1 MTSRPAKGV
10 ATGSAATDPAA
21 CHCRRISRRVL
32 LLPAAFLLLLG
43 GCDEKEQ
50 ASSQPAAQQ
59 PAPTVVVVPAS
70 RQPVTQAAEFVGRVE
85 ALEKVEI
92 RARVTGF
99 LRDRHFQEGQ
109 VVQEGA
115 LLFTIEREP
124 FEADAAAKQAKIES
138 AQAELANATYQV
150 ERGRELIR
158 TNTIPRATLDQRV
171 AEQGVAAAA
180 VSGARAD
187 LGLAQINLGYTEI
200 RSPITGRVGR
210 AAITRGNVVGPEA
223 GVLTV
228 VVRQDPIRVT
238 FPVSQR
244 QLLDLRRQYEGQ
256 GMDAVRV
263 RVRLPDGSLYPES
276 GRVNF
281 IDVRTDRATDTAL
294 VQAEIANPGNILS
307 DGQFVGI
314 QVEGKEPQQA
324 VVIPQSAVQI
334 DQAGPFVL
342 VVGDGNKVEQ
352 RRVRLSRGP
361 SGQSVVESGL
371 EPGTLVVTEGAQRAR
386 PGAVVAPRPASG
398 DLPAAGPIPAQAG

>member
-1 MTSRPAKGV
+1 MTSRLAARL
-10 ATGSAATDPAA
+10 ATGSAVTHVVAS
-21 CHCRRISRRVL
+21 HSRRISRRVL
-32 LLPAAFLLLLG
+32 LLLPAFLLPLG
-43 GCDEKEQ
+43 GCDEKQQ

-70 RQPVTQAAEFVGRVE
+70 RQPVTQAAEFVGRAE

-99 LRDRHFQEGQ
+99 LRDRRFQEGQ

-171 AEQGVAAAA
+171 AEYGVAAAA

-200 RSPITGRVGR
+200 RSAITGRVGR

-352 RRVRLSRGP
+352 RRVRLRACKSF
-361 SGQSVVESGL
+361 EFAGL
-371 EPGTLVVTEGAQRAR
+371 
-386 PGAVVAPRPASG
+386 
-398 DLPAAGPIPAQAG
+398 

>member
-1 MTSRPAKGV
+1 MTSRPAKRV
-10 ATGSAATDPAA
+10 ATGSAVTDPAA
-21 CHCRRISRRVL
+21 GHCRMSRRVL
-32 LLPAAFLLLLG
+32 LVPAAFLLLLG

-50 ASSQPAAQQ
+50 GSSRPAAQQ

-109 VVQEGA
+109 VVQERD

-124 FEADAAAKQAKIES
+124 FEADVAAKQAKVES

-187 LGLAQINLGYTEI
+187 LGLARINLGYTEI
-200 RSPITGRVGR
+200 LSPIAGRVGR
-210 AAITRGNVVGPEA
+210 AVITRGNVVGPEA

-228 VVRQDPIRVT
+228 VVRQDPMRVT

-256 GMDAVRV
+256 GMEAVRV
-263 RVRLPDGSLYPES
+263 RVRLPDGSQYPEF

-281 IDVRTDRATDTAL
+281 IDVRTDRTADTAL

-314 QVEGKEPQQA
+314 QVEGKEQQQA

-342 VVGDGNKVEQ
+342 VVGEGNKIEQ

-361 SGQSVVESGL
+361 AGQSVVDSGL

-386 PGAVVAPRPASG
+386 PGAVVTPRPAAG
-398 DLPAAGPIPAQAG
+398 DLPAAGPIAAQAG